1 MHGLPNRNIVT
12 EELQHMIVTSNQ
24 GRFEPLVFTNH
35 FSTGMSFF
43 QIGLFTNQCVFT
55 KLQINQECSLHE
67 EPEGQCAVG
76 AG

>member
-24 GRFEPLVFTNH
+24 GRFEPLVFTNQ

-43 QIGLFTNQCVFT
+43 EIDLFTDHNVF
-55 KLQINQECSLHE
+55 LPN
-67 EPEGQCAVG
+67 
-76 AG
+76 